1 MAAVPAGNGPWWPWS
16 MKMRKVGP
24 RLMTAGMVLALAT
37 LAAGCSSIRDHRGY
51 LVDQTLLD
59 SIQPGIDNRLS
70 VERALGRPTFV
81 SQFGAKDYYYISQ
94 MVKTPPFR
102 KPRTT
107 EETIL
112 RVRFDAAGNVTAVD
126 RRGMEQVARID
137 PDGNKTP
144 TLGRDRSLLEDL
156 FGNIGA
162 VGAGGMGGGGQEPTG
177 PGPNGS

>member
-1 MAAVPAGNGPWWPWS
+1 
-16 MKMRKVGP
+16 MRKAGLKI
-24 RLMTAGMVLALAT
+24 RTAGFALALAA
-37 LAAGCSSIRDHRGY
+37 LAGGCSSIRDHRGY

-70 VERALGRPTFV
+70 VERTLGRPTFV
-81 SQFGAKDYYYISQ
+81 SQFGEKDYYYISQ
-94 MVKTPPFR
+94 VVKTPPFR

-107 EETIL
+107 EQTVL
-112 RVRFDAAGNVTAVD
+112 RVRFDQAGNVAAVD

-137 PDGNKTP
+137 PEGDKTP
-144 TLGRDRSLLEDL
+144 TLGRERSLLEDL

-162 VGAGGMGGGGQEPTG
+162 VGAGGAGQAPSG